1 MPRGAAR
8 PGLPART
15 TSRSSSSTRL
25 DRPHAG
31 DRRAP
36 RRRPGAR
43 QPAADRR
50 GRQGGRS
57 PRGRHDLIC
66 MVDSDNVVVGR
77 DWLAGWWRRSTTPRS
92 SRREALRWDYRRED
106 HFINRY
112 QALTGINDPLALF
125 IGNYDRWS
133 ELTGA
138 GPTTRTAPSSATG
151 GSASSSTREYVPTMG
166 ANGYIVRRAAL
177 RRRAGRRLLLRH
189 RLRLRPRAARRA
201 RRSRAST
208 SRSATTSATRSQRF
222 YLKTRRRTDD
232 FYYFSPRAGAAIRG
246 RRGSVRASPNSCSR
260 RVLVVPLLGQVA
272 RGCAQ
277 EPDPAWLFHVPAC
290 WITLAVYAPAR
301 SVGGSRRRCST
312 ARAGASDVP
321 GLRLGGEPR
330 RVPGAGLVSAGQ
342 LRDVPLPRVRAVW
355 LALPGPAPVA
365 AGARDGAL
373 WLPRRRR
380 RAGLD
385 RAARRTARRAARP
398 PRSSRPPTTR
408 GRSSRSDAATASSST
423 GSVRAAGAASC
434 VASSRT
440 QAPHGRPPSGSAC
453 PSRRARRS
461 RSRRPRAASGRS

>member
-1 MPRGAAR
+1 
-8 PGLPART
+8 
-15 TSRSSSSTRL
+15 
-25 DRPHAG
+25 
-31 DRRAP
+31 
-36 RRRPGAR
+36 
-43 QPAADRR
+43 
-50 GRQGGRS
+50 
-57 PRGRHDLIC
+57 
-66 MVDSDNVVVGR
+66 
-77 DWLAGWWRRSTTPRS
+77 
-92 SRREALRWDYRRED
+92 
-106 HFINRY
+106 
-112 QALTGINDPLALF
+112 
-125 IGNYDRWS
+125 
-133 ELTGA
+133 
-138 GPTTRTAPSSATG
+138 
-151 GSASSSTREYVPTMG
+151 MG
-166 ANGYIVRRAAL
+166 ANGYLVRRSAFDVVPLGDYFFDIDFVHDLVRAGKRVVARVDVPIRHYFCDCLASSTPRRAA
-177 RRRAGRRLLLRH
+177 G
-189 RLRLRPRAARRA
+189 
-201 RRSRAST
+201 S
-208 SRSATTSATRSQRF
+208 TTST
-222 YLKTRRRTDD
+222 TTT
-232 FYYFSPRAGAAIRG
+232 PRAGARIRG
-246 RRGSVRASPNSCSR
+246 RRGSCARSPTSCSR
-260 RVLVVPLLGQVA
+260 PSSSFRSSGRPPPGTA
-272 RGCAQ
+272 SPTRRGGSTCRRAGSR
-277 EPDPAWLFHVPAC
+277 WRS
-290 WITLAVYAPAR
+290 TSRAR
-301 SVGGSRRRCST
+301 SVGDSSRSSST
-312 ARAGASDVP
+312 ARGGASDVP